1 MWFQGHVQGR
11 EHVRVELYGVN
22 ELCPLGEDGGEGA
35 SARSYL
41 ENDVVVGNASSN
53 DAGSVRVY

>member
-1 MWFQGHVQGR
+1 MQGR
-11 EHVRVELYGVN
+11 EYVRVELYGVN

-35 SARSYL
+35 AARSHL
-41 ENDVVVGNASSN
+41 EDDVVVGDASSN